1 MFKYSIFR
9 RFLYDFSKSGAKVQN
24 FFNTHK
30 RTRTKVCFHPPHFRF
45 FNAFNVI

>member
-9 RFLYDFSKSGAKVQN
+9 RFLYDFSKSGAKVRF

-30 RTRTKVCFHPPHFRF
+30 RTRTKVCFHPTILVFLMYLT
-45 FNAFNVI
+45 